1 MVKGIDTAGRLTR
14 ETAEALKAMG
24 YGFAGRYLVPEG
36 YSKAL
41 TRAEAEAICAA
52 GLRLL
57 TVWETTADRVK
68 GGAAA
73 GAVDGARA
81 LACARALDMPSDG
94 IIYFAVDY
102 NAASTEMGVIE
113 AYLRAARAQTEQYEI
128 GVYGSY
134 AVIEEMALR
143 DVCRGYWQCVAW
155 SQGKKSPALNVYQAE
170 WGKAAAGISVDI
182 NECADM
188 DAAGIWTYE
197 EDEDMENEEKLYGVF
212 KAFMERYEQ
221 EKRSLPPDE
230 YAVESCR
237 RAISSGIFM
246 DGDGNGSLDYPHA
259 PCKRQELAAV
269 LDRLGLLGEG
279 V

>member
-1 MVKGIDTAGRLTR
+1 MIRGIDTAGRLTR
-14 ETAEALKAMG
+14 ETAEGLKALG

-41 TRAEAEAICAA
+41 TRAEAEDICKA
-52 GLRLL
+52 GLSLL
-57 TVWETTADRVK
+57 TVWETSADRVK

-102 NAASTEMGVIE
+102 NAASTEMGIIE

-128 GVYGSY
+128 GVYGSF
-134 AVIEEMALR
+134 AVIEEMARR
-143 DVCRGYWQCVAW
+143 DVCKGYWQCVAW
-155 SQGKKSPALNVYQAE
+155 SGGKKSSALKVYQAE
-170 WGKAAAGISVDI
+170 WGKTAAGISVDI
-182 NECADM
+182 NECDDM
-188 DAAGIWTYE
+188 AAAGIWTYE
-197 EDEDMENEEKLYGVF
+197 EDRDMKNTEESYEEF
-212 KAFMERYEQ
+212 KAFMARYES
-221 EKRSLPPDE
+221 ERRSLPPDE
-230 YAVESCR
+230 YAVGSCKK
-237 RAISSGIFM
+237 AISSGIFM

-269 LDRLGLLGEG
+269 LDRLGLLGED